1 MLNKEIEDKILK
13 ETNLEN
19 ALKILEPYKNEKWND
34 KIIKHLQSIT
44 PNDEIPIG
52 DFSYIRK
59 DNI

>member
-13 ETNLEN
+13 ETNLES
-19 ALKILEPYKNEKWND
+19 ALKILEPYKNEKWSN